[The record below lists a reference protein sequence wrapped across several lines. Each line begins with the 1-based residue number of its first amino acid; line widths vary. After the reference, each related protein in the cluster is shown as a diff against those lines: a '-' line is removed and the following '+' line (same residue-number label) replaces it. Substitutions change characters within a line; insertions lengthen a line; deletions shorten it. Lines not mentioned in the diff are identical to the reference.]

1 VGVAG
6 ESQRPASSEEPYDAG
21 QPTGKVNMDIVALYR
36 RSMDT
41 FTDAVSRIGAEQWSD
56 PTPCEGWDVRTLVNH
71 LVYEDRWAVPL
82 FEGAT
87 IAEVGDRFEGDLLGD
102 DPRAAAAEATQGAY
116 DAVAA
121 PGAMARTVHLSFG
134 DTPAEE
140 YAHQLFADHVVHT
153 WDLTAAIGGDRTLNA
168 ELVSALA
175 AWFADREEPYRQAGA
190 IGPRVELPD
199 GASAQDRLIA
209 AFGRDP
215 AWSA

>member
-1 VGVAG
+1 
-6 ESQRPASSEEPYDAG
+6 
-21 QPTGKVNMDIVALYR
+21 MDIVELYR
-36 RSMDT
+36 RSMDN
-41 FTDAVSRIGAEQWSD
+41 FTATVSRVGPDQWPG

-82 FEGAT
+82 FDGAT
-87 IAEVGDRFEGDLLGD
+87 IAEIGDRFEGDLLGA
-102 DPRAAAAEATQGAY
+102 DPRATAAEATQAAH
-116 DAVAA
+116 DAVTA

-140 YAHQLFADHVVHT
+140 YVHQLFADHVVHG
-153 WDLTAAIGGDRTLNA
+153 WDLTAAIGGDRTLDP

-175 AWFADREEPYRQAGA
+175 VWFADREEPYRQAGA